1 MKVKAILI
9 GAIGIILLFG
19 ILLTP
24 KLKTILKTTPSDEF
38 IQLMY
43 DGGVGELTQEQLKQ
57 YKDDINQ
64 ELIKLKHRQSFEKI
78 YLSLGK
84 IASLE
89 EAYEDS
95 NNYLLNVISPG
106 SHTNKMIDLKVYETL
121 AVNYIAMGDIEKGY
135 FYFNEANNVAYQ
147 LQDAELVASFYQ
159 LFSETLLN
167 YTNHTNFPIYL
178 LGEAVELTNDDYK
191 KVQLRKELASVYG
204 LGGFSDLAIN
214 ELIKALDM
222 SVEEGYEDLEIEILS
237 QLSLLYYSN
246 QQYQDSM
253 RVLNRYFELSTDNPD
268 LIYLSLWIQNY
279 YYLYGYESIQE
290 ELKSLEEAT
299 SNLSIEQKI
308 QYLIFIDFNQA
319 FFLHSDGRYEECEM
333 YIRRLQELKT
343 QTTVSDLISLLID
356 KMKLDLEYDR
366 GNQEIDYVK
375 EYRRLLSDLQ
385 LTNDSVE
392 RKRLIIDNVLL
403 HLLELGDYETVY
415 QYTADLQKPVNQ
427 EVRAISFIMAM
438 IQNSDNSHYLSKNNI
453 TSMVLK
459 LGGYLLTALAG
470 MGVTYGAY
478 RYSSYFKSLKRKAKE
493 STIFDPLTKT
503 LTKEALY
510 ETLELEI
517 ELGHNEIYYFLL
529 IDVNDLSSYNES
541 FGYLAG
547 DKVLIEISNLLKI
560 YFPNAYISRHYGQH
574 FIVVIKKSNE
584 EELLKLITSLINE
597 ISNNEKISAKRP
609 ITCCIGVSKGY
620 LTNTLDIDEQI
631 KLATKKLQISKQ
643 RGTGSCTM

>member
-24 KLKTILKTTPSDEF
+24 KLKTVLKTTPSDEF

-64 ELIKLKHRQSFEKI
+64 ELIKLKHRQSFGKI

-375 EYRRLLSDLQ
+375 EYRQFLSDLQ

-453 TSMVLK
+453 TSMLLK

>member
-24 KLKTILKTTPSDEF
+24 KLKTVLKTTASDEF

-43 DGGVGELTQEQLKQ
+43 DGDVRELTQEQLKQ

-64 ELIKLKHRQSFEKI
+64 ELTELKHRQSFEKI

-89 EAYEDS
+89 ERYEVS
-95 NNYLLNVISPG
+95 NNYLLNVISP
-106 SHTNKMIDLKVYETL
+106 SQETNKMIDLKVYETL

-147 LQDAELVASFYQ
+147 LRDAELTASFYQ

-167 YTNHTNFPIYL
+167 YTNHTSFPIYL

-191 KVQLRKELASVYG
+191 KIQLRKQLASVYG

-268 LIYLSLWIQNY
+268 IIYLSLWLHNH

-343 QTTVSDLISLLID
+343 QTTVSDLTSLLID
-356 KMKLDLEYDR
+356 KVKLDLEYDR

-375 EYRRLLSDLQ
+375 EYRQLLSDLQ

-438 IQNSDNSHYLSKNNI
+438 IQNSDNSHYLAKNNI

-517 ELGHNEIYYFLL
+517 ELGQNELYYFLL

-643 RGTGSCTM
+643 RGTGSCTL

>member
-1 MKVKAILI
+1 M
-9 GAIGIILLFG
+9 
-19 ILLTP
+19 
-24 KLKTILKTTPSDEF
+24 
-38 IQLMY
+38 
-43 DGGVGELTQEQLKQ
+43 
-57 YKDDINQ
+57 
-64 ELIKLKHRQSFEKI
+64 
-78 YLSLGK
+78 
-84 IASLE
+84 
-89 EAYEDS
+89 
-95 NNYLLNVISPG
+95 
-106 SHTNKMIDLKVYETL
+106 
-121 AVNYIAMGDIEKGY
+121 
-135 FYFNEANNVAYQ
+135 
-147 LQDAELVASFYQ
+147 
-159 LFSETLLN
+159 
-167 YTNHTNFPIYL
+167 
-178 LGEAVELTNDDYK
+178 
-191 KVQLRKELASVYG
+191 
-204 LGGFSDLAIN
+204 
-214 ELIKALDM
+214 
-222 SVEEGYEDLEIEILS
+222 
-237 QLSLLYYSN
+237 
-246 QQYQDSM
+246 
-253 RVLNRYFELSTDNPD
+253 
-268 LIYLSLWIQNY
+268 
-279 YYLYGYESIQE
+279 YGYESIQE

-343 QTTVSDLISLLID
+343 QTTVSDLTSLLID

-375 EYRRLLSDLQ
+375 EYRQLLSDLQ

-438 IQNSDNSHYLSKNNI
+438 IQNSDNSHYLAKNNI

-459 LGGYLLTALAG
+459 LGGYVLTALAG

-517 ELGHNEIYYFLL
+517 ELGQNELYYFLL

-574 FIVVIKKSNE
+574 FIVVIKKPNE
-584 EELLKLITSLINE
+584 EELLQLITSLINE

>member
-24 KLKTILKTTPSDEF
+24 KLKTVLKTTPSDEF

-43 DGGVGELTQEQLKQ
+43 DGGGRELTQEQLKQ

-375 EYRRLLSDLQ
+375 EYRQLLSDLQ

>member
-9 GAIGIILLFG
+9 GAIGVILLFG
-19 ILLTP
+19 ILLTS
-24 KLKTILKTTPSDEF
+24 KLKVVLKPLASDEF

-43 DGGVGELTQEQLKQ
+43 DGDVRELTQEQLKQ

-64 ELIKLKHRQSFEKI
+64 ELTELKHRQSFEKI

-89 EAYEDS
+89 ERYEDS

-106 SHTNKMIDLKVYETL
+106 NHTNKMIDLKVYETL
-121 AVNYIAMGDIEKGY
+121 AVNYIAIGDIEKGY

-147 LQDAELVASFYQ
+147 LRDAELVASFYQ

-191 KVQLRKELASVYG
+191 KIQLRKQLASVYE
-204 LGGFSDLAIN
+204 LNGFFDLALTEFIR
-214 ELIKALDM
+214 ALDM
-222 SVEEGYEDLEIEILS
+222 SVEKGYVDLEIKILGR
-237 QLSLLYYSN
+237 LSLSYYSN
-246 QQYQDSM
+246 QRYQESIE
-253 RVLNRYFELSTDNPD
+253 VINRYFELSSDDPD
-268 LIYLSLWIQNY
+268 LIYVSLWLHNH
-279 YYLYGYESIQE
+279 YYLYGYESVQE

-299 SNLSIEQKI
+299 SNLSMEQKH
-308 QYLIFIDFNQA
+308 QLSIFIDFNQA

-333 YIRRLQELKT
+333 YIRKLQELKT
-343 QTTVSDLISLLID
+343 QTNVPELTSLLID
-356 KMKLDLEYDR
+356 KMKLDLAYDR
-366 GNQEIDYVK
+366 GDQGLDYIK

-385 LTNDSVE
+385 LTNDPVE

-403 HLLELGDYETVY
+403 HLIELGDYETVY

-438 IQNSDNSHYLSKNNI
+438 IQNSDNSHYLAKNNI

-459 LGGYLLTALAG
+459 LGGYVLTALAG

-517 ELGHNEIYYFLL
+517 ELGHNELYYFLL

-574 FIVVIKKSNE
+574 FIVVIKKPNE
-584 EELLKLITSLINE
+584 EELLQLITSLINE

>member
-24 KLKTILKTTPSDEF
+24 KLKTVLKTTPSDEF

>member
-24 KLKTILKTTPSDEF
+24 KLKTVLKTTASDEF

-43 DGGVGELTQEQLKQ
+43 DGYLWELTQEQLKQ

-64 ELIKLKHRQSFEKI
+64 ELTELKHRQSFEKI

-89 EAYEDS
+89 ERYEDS

-106 SHTNKMIDLKVYETL
+106 NHTNKMIDLKVYETL

-147 LQDAELVASFYQ
+147 LRDAELTASFYQ

-167 YTNHTNFPIYL
+167 YTNHTSFPIYL
-178 LGEAVELTNDDYK
+178 LGEAVELTDDYYK
-191 KVQLRKELASVYG
+191 KIQLRKQLASVYE
-204 LGGFSDLAIN
+204 LNGFFDLALN
-214 ELIKALDM
+214 EFIRALDM
-222 SVEEGYEDLEIEILS
+222 SVEKGYVDLEIKILGR
-237 QLSLLYYSN
+237 LSLSYYSN
-246 QQYQDSM
+246 QRYQESIE
-253 RVLNRYFELSTDNPD
+253 VINRYFELSPDDAD
-268 LIYLSLWIQNY
+268 LIYVSLWLHNH
-279 YYLYGYESIQE
+279 YYLYGYESVQE

-299 SNLSIEQKI
+299 SNLSIEQKH
-308 QYLIFIDFNQA
+308 QLSIFIDFNQA

-343 QTTVSDLISLLID
+343 QTTVSDLTSLLID
-356 KMKLDLEYDR
+356 KMKLDLAYDR
-366 GNQEIDYVK
+366 GDQEIDYIK
-375 EYRRLLSDLQ
+375 EYRQLLSDLQ

-574 FIVVIKKSNE
+574 FIVVIKKPNE
-584 EELLKLITSLINE
+584 EELLQLITSLINE

-620 LTNTLDIDEQI
+620 LANTLDIDEQI

-643 RGTGSCTM
+643 RGVGSCTM

>member
-43 DGGVGELTQEQLKQ
+43 DGGGRELTQEQLKQ

-64 ELIKLKHRQSFEKI
+64 ELIKLKHRQSFGKI

-147 LQDAELVASFYQ
+147 LRDAELVASFYQ

-178 LGEAVELTNDDYK
+178 LGEAVELTNDYYK

-343 QTTVSDLISLLID
+343 QTTVSDLTSLLID

-375 EYRRLLSDLQ
+375 EYRQLLSDLQ

-392 RKRLIIDNVLL
+392 RKRLMIDNVLL

-517 ELGHNEIYYFLL
+517 ELGHNELYYFLL

>member
-24 KLKTILKTTPSDEF
+24 KLKTVLKTTPSDEF

-64 ELIKLKHRQSFEKI
+64 ELTELKHRQSFEKI

-147 LQDAELVASFYQ
+147 LRDAELVTSFYQ

>member
-24 KLKTILKTTPSDEF
+24 KLKTVLKTTASDEF

-43 DGGVGELTQEQLKQ
+43 DGGGRELTQEQLKQ

-64 ELIKLKHRQSFEKI
+64 ELIKLKHRQSFGKI

-89 EAYEDS
+89 ERYEVS

-106 SHTNKMIDLKVYETL
+106 NHTNKMIDLKVYETL

-147 LQDAELVASFYQ
+147 LRDAELTASFYQ

-167 YTNHTNFPIYL
+167 YTNHTSFPIYL
-178 LGEAVELTNDDYK
+178 LGEAVELTNDYYK
-191 KVQLRKELASVYG
+191 KIQLRKQLASVYE
-204 LGGFSDLAIN
+204 LNGFFDLALN
-214 ELIKALDM
+214 EFIRALDM
-222 SVEEGYEDLEIEILS
+222 SVEKGYVDLEIKILGR
-237 QLSLLYYSN
+237 LSLSYYSN
-246 QQYQDSM
+246 QRYQESIE
-253 RVLNRYFELSTDNPD
+253 VINRYFELSPDDPD
-268 LIYLSLWIQNY
+268 LIYVSLWLHNH
-279 YYLYGYESIQE
+279 YYLYGYESVQE

-299 SNLSIEQKI
+299 SNLSIEQKH
-308 QYLIFIDFNQA
+308 QLSIFIDFNQA

-343 QTTVSDLISLLID
+343 QTTVSDLTSLLID
-356 KMKLDLEYDR
+356 KMKLDLAYDR
-366 GNQEIDYVK
+366 GDQEIDYIK
-375 EYRRLLSDLQ
+375 EYRQLLSDLQ

-415 QYTADLQKPVNQ
+415 QYTVDLQKPVTQ
-427 EVRAISFIMAM
+427 EITVINSIMNM
-438 IQNSDNSHYLSKNNI
+438 IQNSSDSHYLSKNNI

-517 ELGHNEIYYFLL
+517 ELGQNELYYFLL

-574 FIVVIKKSNE
+574 FIVVIKKPNE

-631 KLATKKLQISKQ
+631 KLATKKLKISKQ
-643 RGTGSCTM
+643 RGVGSCTM

>member
-1 MKVKAILI
+1 MKAKAILI

-24 KLKTILKTTPSDEF
+24 KLKTVLKTTPSDEF

-147 LQDAELVASFYQ
+147 LRDAELVASFYQ

-299 SNLSIEQKI
+299 SNLSIEQKH

-375 EYRRLLSDLQ
+375 EYRQFLSDLQ

>member
-24 KLKTILKTTPSDEF
+24 KLKTVLKTTASDEF

-43 DGGVGELTQEQLKQ
+43 DGDVRELTQEQLKQ

-64 ELIKLKHRQSFEKI
+64 ELTELKHRQSFEKI

-89 EAYEDS
+89 ERYEVS
-95 NNYLLNVISPG
+95 NNYLLNVISP
-106 SHTNKMIDLKVYETL
+106 SQETNKMIDLKVYETL

-147 LQDAELVASFYQ
+147 LRDAELTASFYQ

-167 YTNHTNFPIYL
+167 YTNHTSFPIYL

-191 KVQLRKELASVYG
+191 KIQLRKQLASVYE
-204 LGGFSDLAIN
+204 LNGFFDLALN
-214 ELIKALDM
+214 EFIRALDM
-222 SVEEGYEDLEIEILS
+222 SVEEGYEDSEIEILS

-268 LIYLSLWIQNY
+268 IIYLSLWLHNH

-343 QTTVSDLISLLID
+343 QTTVSDLTSLLID

-375 EYRRLLSDLQ
+375 EYRQLLSDLQ

-438 IQNSDNSHYLSKNNI
+438 IQNSDNSHYLAKNNI

-517 ELGHNEIYYFLL
+517 ELGQNELYYFLL

-643 RGTGSCTM
+643 RGTGSCTL

>member
-43 DGGVGELTQEQLKQ
+43 DGGGRELTQEQLKQ

-64 ELIKLKHRQSFEKI
+64 ELIKLKHRQSFGKI

-343 QTTVSDLISLLID
+343 QTTVSDLTSLLID

-375 EYRRLLSDLQ
+375 EYRQLLSDLQ

-403 HLLELGDYETVY
+403 YLLELGDYETVY

-574 FIVVIKKSNE
+574 FIVVIKKPNE
-584 EELLKLITSLINE
+584 EELLQLITSLINE

>member
-24 KLKTILKTTPSDEF
+24 KLKTVLKTTASDEF

-43 DGGVGELTQEQLKQ
+43 DGDVRELTQEQLKQ

-64 ELIKLKHRQSFEKI
+64 ELTELKHRQSFEKI

-89 EAYEDS
+89 ERYEVS
-95 NNYLLNVISPG
+95 NNYLLNVISP
-106 SHTNKMIDLKVYETL
+106 SQETNKMIDLKVYETL

-147 LQDAELVASFYQ
+147 LRDAELTASFYQ

-167 YTNHTNFPIYL
+167 YTNHTSFPIYL
-178 LGEAVELTNDDYK
+178 LGEAVELTNDYYK
-191 KVQLRKELASVYG
+191 KIQLRKQLASVYE
-204 LGGFSDLAIN
+204 LNGFFDLALN
-214 ELIKALDM
+214 EFIRALDM
-222 SVEEGYEDLEIEILS
+222 SVEEGYEDSEIEILS

-268 LIYLSLWIQNY
+268 IIYLSLWLHNH

-343 QTTVSDLISLLID
+343 QTTVSDLTSLLID
-356 KMKLDLEYDR
+356 KMKLDVEYDR

-375 EYRRLLSDLQ
+375 EYRQLLSDLQ

-438 IQNSDNSHYLSKNNI
+438 IQNSDNSHYLAKNNI

-517 ELGHNEIYYFLL
+517 ELGQNELYYFLL

-643 RGTGSCTM
+643 RGTGSCTL

>member
-24 KLKTILKTTPSDEF
+24 KLKTVLKTTPSDEF

-64 ELIKLKHRQSFEKI
+64 ELIKLKHRQSFGKI

>member
-1 MKVKAILI
+1 MSV
-9 GAIGIILLFG
+9 
-19 ILLTP
+19 
-24 KLKTILKTTPSDEF
+24 
-38 IQLMY
+38 
-43 DGGVGELTQEQLKQ
+43 
-57 YKDDINQ
+57 
-64 ELIKLKHRQSFEKI
+64 
-78 YLSLGK
+78 
-84 IASLE
+84 
-89 EAYEDS
+89 
-95 NNYLLNVISPG
+95 
-106 SHTNKMIDLKVYETL
+106 
-121 AVNYIAMGDIEKGY
+121 EKGY
-135 FYFNEANNVAYQ
+135 V
-147 LQDAELVASFYQ
+147 
-159 LFSETLLN
+159 
-167 YTNHTNFPIYL
+167 
-178 LGEAVELTNDDYK
+178 
-191 KVQLRKELASVYG
+191 
-204 LGGFSDLAIN
+204 
-214 ELIKALDM
+214 
-222 SVEEGYEDLEIEILS
+222 DLEIKILGR
-237 QLSLLYYSN
+237 LSLSYYSN
-246 QQYQDSM
+246 QRYQDSM

-343 QTTVSDLISLLID
+343 QTTVSDVISLLID

-375 EYRRLLSDLQ
+375 EYRQLLSDLQ

-517 ELGHNEIYYFLL
+517 ELGHNELYYFLL

>member
-24 KLKTILKTTPSDEF
+24 KLKTVLKTTASDEF

-43 DGGVGELTQEQLKQ
+43 DGDVRELTQEQLKQ

-64 ELIKLKHRQSFEKI
+64 ELTELKHRQSFGKI

-89 EAYEDS
+89 EGYEDS

-147 LQDAELVASFYQ
+147 LRDAELTASFYQ

-167 YTNHTNFPIYL
+167 YTNHTSFPIYL

-191 KVQLRKELASVYG
+191 KIQLRKQLASVYG

-268 LIYLSLWIQNY
+268 IIYLSLWVQNY

-343 QTTVSDLISLLID
+343 QTTVSDLTSLLID

-375 EYRRLLSDLQ
+375 EYRQLLSDLQ

-415 QYTADLQKPVNQ
+415 QYTTDLQKPVNQ

-643 RGTGSCTM
+643 RGTGSCTL

>member
-9 GAIGIILLFG
+9 GAIGVILLFG
-19 ILLTP
+19 ILLTS
-24 KLKTILKTTPSDEF
+24 KLKVVLKPLASDEF

-43 DGGVGELTQEQLKQ
+43 DGDVRELTQEQLKQ

-64 ELIKLKHRQSFEKI
+64 DLTEVKHRQSFEKI

-89 EAYEDS
+89 ERYEDS

-106 SHTNKMIDLKVYETL
+106 NHTNKMIDLKVYETL
-121 AVNYIAMGDIEKGY
+121 AVNYIAIGDIEKGY

-147 LQDAELVASFYQ
+147 LRDAELVASFYQ

-343 QTTVSDLISLLID
+343 QTTVSDLTSLLID

-375 EYRRLLSDLQ
+375 EYRQFLSDLQ

-517 ELGHNEIYYFLL
+517 ELGHNELYYFLL

>member
-24 KLKTILKTTPSDEF
+24 KLKTVLKTTPSDES

-89 EAYEDS
+89 EGYEDS

-375 EYRRLLSDLQ
+375 EYRQLLSDLQ

>member
-19 ILLTP
+19 ILLTLT
-24 KLKTILKTTPSDEF
+24 LKVVSKPLASDEF

-43 DGGVGELTQEQLKQ
+43 DGDVGELTQEQLKQ

-64 ELIKLKHRQSFEKI
+64 ELIKLKHRQSFGKI

-147 LQDAELVASFYQ
+147 LRDAELVASFYQ

-375 EYRRLLSDLQ
+375 EYRQFLSDLQ

-517 ELGHNEIYYFLL
+517 ELGQNELYYFLL

>member
-24 KLKTILKTTPSDEF
+24 KLKTVLKTTASDEF

-43 DGGVGELTQEQLKQ
+43 DGDVRELTQEQLKQ

-64 ELIKLKHRQSFEKI
+64 ELTELKHRQSFEKI

-89 EAYEDS
+89 ERYEVS
-95 NNYLLNVISPG
+95 NNYLLNVISP
-106 SHTNKMIDLKVYETL
+106 SQETNKMIDLKVYETL

-147 LQDAELVASFYQ
+147 LRDAELTASFYQ

-167 YTNHTNFPIYL
+167 YTNHTSFPIYL

-191 KVQLRKELASVYG
+191 KIQLRKQLASVYG

-253 RVLNRYFELSTDNPD
+253 RVLNHYFELSTDNPD
-268 LIYLSLWIQNY
+268 IIYLSLWLHNH

-343 QTTVSDLISLLID
+343 QTTVSDLTSLLID
-356 KMKLDLEYDR
+356 KVKLDLEYDR

-375 EYRRLLSDLQ
+375 EYRQLLSDLQ

-438 IQNSDNSHYLSKNNI
+438 IQNSDNSHYLAKNNI

-517 ELGHNEIYYFLL
+517 ELGQNELYYFLL

-643 RGTGSCTM
+643 RGTGSCTL